1 MLIKVSSKNLPITHD
16 FSITY
21 NNFQLPYDKDYE
33 IALVQYS
40 MPYSWHNVNSIYN
53 NNQITITVVGG
64 ASTTYTFPNGNYS
77 VEELN
82 DYLVGVRGDNS
93 VNIQANYTTGRVE
106 VVMDNNIRVETSDNP
121 ATNPNPVIN
130 SILGFSY
137 NVVIENTTG
146 VRATFSAQNNADI
159 NRGIDA
165 ISIHCDLVDA
175 KNSLLNDKYS
185 TSVFSFV
192 PKTAPQSILAEN
204 ISNPIYV
211 GISTHGQINNV
222 NYSIRDNL
230 GNLLDLQGE
239 SATLTFHLR
248 EHQEILHN

>member
-1 MLIKVSSKNLPITHD
+1 MLIKVSSKGLPETHN
-16 FSITY
+16 FIINY
-21 NNFQLPYDKDYE
+21 NNFQLPYDKNYE
-33 IALVQYS
+33 LALVQYS
-40 MPYSWHNVNSIYN
+40 MPYSWHNVNTIYN

-82 DYLVGVRGDNS
+82 DYLVGERGNNS

-106 VVMDNNIRVETSDNP
+106 VVLDNNLKIETSDNP
-121 ATNPNPVIN
+121 VTNPNPVIN

-137 NVVIENTTG
+137 NVVIQNITG
-146 VRATFSAQNNADI
+146 SRATLTAQNPADI
-159 NRGIDA
+159 NRGVDA
-165 ISIHCDLVDA
+165 VSVHCDLVDA
-175 KNSLLNDKYS
+175 KNSLLNDKFS

-192 PKTAPQSILAEN
+192 PKTLPQSVLAEN

-211 GISTHGQINNV
+211 GISSHGQIHSV

>member
-1 MLIKVSSKNLPITHD
+1 MLIKVSSKGLPDTHN
-16 FSITY
+16 FIINY
-21 NNFQLPYDKDYE
+21 NNFQLPYDKNYE

-40 MPYSWHNVNSIYN
+40 MPYSWHNVNAIYN

-77 VEELN
+77 IEELN
-82 DYLVGVRGDNS
+82 DYLVGERGDNS

-106 VVMDNNIRVETSDNP
+106 FVLDNNLKIETSDNP
-121 ATNPNPVIN
+121 AINPNPIVN
-130 SILGFSY
+130 TILGFSY
-137 NVVIENTTG
+137 NEFIQNITG
-146 VRATFSAQNNADI
+146 VRSTISAQNNADL
-159 NRGIDA
+159 NRGVDA
-165 ISIHCDLVDA
+165 VSVHCDLVDA

-192 PKTAPQSILAEN
+192 PKTLPQSVLAEN

-211 GISTHGQINNV
+211 GISSHGQIHSV
-222 NYSIRDNL
+222 QYSIRDNR

-239 SATLTFHLR
+239 SVTLTFHMR